1 MPVHPQARALL
12 DRLAAAPLPLRALPP
27 QEARAAYDRFI
38 EPLNFD
44 PVPVGKV
51 EDVRVPSP
59 GGPMRLRLYHPAGT
73 SAGPLPMLLFI
84 HGGGFVIG
92 SIESRDPQC
101 RLFCRDV
108 GCIVASPD
116 YRMAP
121 EHPFPAAPE
130 DCWAA
135 LRWLADNA
143 ARLGGD
149 ASRIAVGGESAGGN
163 LAAGLAQRARREG
176 GPGLAFQMLIYPW
189 TDVFFVQDEPSY
201 VFLDEEYFLTRAQV
215 EWYRSLYVPAG
226 TDRGD
231 RQLSPAL
238 EPDLAGLPPA
248 QVITAEFDPLRD
260 DGRRYADRLAA
271 AGVPVDYACMEGMVH
286 GYWHYGKLI
295 DASGAA
301 LASSMAALRAAFR
314 R

>member
-27 QEARAAYDRFI
+27 AEARAAYDRFI

-44 PVPVGKV
+44 PAEIGRV
-51 EDVRVPSP
+51 EDVEVP
-59 GGPMRLRLYHPAGT
+59 GPRGAIRLRLYHPGSGHAG
-73 SAGPLPMLLFI
+73 ALPMLYFI

-101 RLFCRDV
+101 RLLSRDV
-108 GCIVASPD
+108 PCIVASVD

-130 DCWAA
+130 DCWAG

-149 ASRIAVGGESAGGN
+149 PARIAVGGESAGGN
-163 LAAGLAQRARREG
+163 LAAVMAQQARREG
-176 GPGLAFQMLIYPW
+176 GPRLAYQMLIYPW
-189 TDVFFVQDEPSY
+189 TDVFFVQGEPSY
-201 VFLDEEYFLTRAQV
+201 ALLDEEYFLTRAQV
-215 EWYRSLYVPAG
+215 EWYRAQYVPAG
-226 TDRGD
+226 TDRAD
-231 RQLSPAL
+231 RRLSPAL

-248 QVITAEFDPLRD
+248 QIITAEFDPLRD

-301 LASSMAALRAAFR
+301 LARSIAALKAAFGR
-314 R
+314 